1 MTTAA
6 AAAAAV
12 ALAARS
18 AAAYRAPDS
27 TLVVVHVVPLLH
39 CTQAYAR
46 SACAVHGTAD
56 SAADRRRVGLAFL
69 RGEGVDRNTAV
80 AAHFLREAA
89 ELGDAAAQCWL
100 ATCYAEG
107 WGVRPDQ
114 NEAANLYAVSARS
127 GYARAQNNLAVCYAD
142 GIHLTASQPLTEFPK
157 PHHAG

>member
-1 MTTAA
+1 
-6 AAAAAV
+6 
-12 ALAARS
+12 
-18 AAAYRAPDS
+18 
-27 TLVVVHVVPLLH
+27 
-39 CTQAYAR
+39 
-46 SACAVHGTAD
+46 
-56 SAADRRRVGLAFL
+56 
-69 RGEGVDRNTAV
+69 V